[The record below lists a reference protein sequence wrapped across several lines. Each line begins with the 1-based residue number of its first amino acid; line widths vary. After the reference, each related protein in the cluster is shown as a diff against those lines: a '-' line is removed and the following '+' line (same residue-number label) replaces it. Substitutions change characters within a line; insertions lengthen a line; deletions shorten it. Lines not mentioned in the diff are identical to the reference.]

1 MQPILSSLLWQKDVE
16 VIHEDFYIVM
26 WILYDN
32 MEIVVV
38 VLGNNW
44 QMLVGM
50 GQPRGWFKKQHFEA
64 TVGQQVFILWA
75 SP

>member
-1 MQPILSSLLWQKDVE
+1 MQSHATNSQYRLLCQKDVE

-38 VLGNNW
+38 HLFEH
-44 QMLVGM
+44 LM
-50 GQPRGWFKKQHFEA
+50 GLK
-64 TVGQQVFILWA
+64 VIGQNYEL
-75 SP
+75 